1 MRSATGSLRP
11 HQGARGRIVV
21 WLFPFLLAALLGFA
35 AEADAAIRSPGQPSI
50 AGLALGDLPVAREGA
65 AAAATED
72 ALYVAGGEGAG
83 GLSGRVDVLDLKTGR
98 WRTLTTQVVARRD
111 LGAAIV
117 GRTLVLVGG
126 RNAIGAAPEVERID
140 LDTGRISFGQPL
152 PTPRAYAG
160 VAAHDGGIV
169 VAGGTLGWG
178 RMRTVEIYDVAS
190 DRWSRGP
197 DLGEARDAALVSAGG
212 HLFALGG
219 FVKKGEVSARVER
232 LSPRGWVEVA
242 RMPAPT
248 SGFAATAVGGRILTF
263 GDWADPGRVL
273 SYDVASG
280 RWSWLRGSFSP
291 RRRAAAATLGGHA
304 VVVGGSLNGEP
315 LGTAEAIRLAEPGA
329 S

>member
-1 MRSATGSLRP
+1 MHPATGSLRP
-11 HQGARGRIVV
+11 HQGATHLLVV
-21 WLFPFLLAALLGFA
+21 PLLAAVIGLA
-35 AEADAAIRSPGQPSI
+35 PEAQAVIRAPGQAAL
-50 AGLALGDLPVAREGA
+50 AGQVLHDLPVAREGA
-65 AAAATED
+65 AAAATDD
-72 ALYVAGGEGAG
+72 ALYVAGGEGED

-140 LDTGRISFGQPL
+140 LDTGRINFGQPL

-160 VAAHDGGIV
+160 VAAHDGDIV

-178 RMRTVEIYDVAS
+178 RMRTVEIYDVPG
-190 DRWSRGP
+190 DRWFRGP

-212 HLFALGG
+212 ELFALGG
-219 FVKKGEVSARVER
+219 FVKKGEVSTRVER
-232 LSPRGWVEVA
+232 LTARGWREVA

-248 SGFAATAVGGRILTF
+248 SGFAAVAVGGRILTF

-273 SYDVASG
+273 AYDLNTG
-280 RWSWLRGSFSP
+280 RWSWMRGSFSP
-291 RRRAAAATLGGHA
+291 RRRATAAELGGHA
-304 VVVGGSLNGEP
+304 VVIGGSLHGQP
-315 LGTAEAIRLAEPGA
+315 VGTTEAIRLAGPGA